1 MDLKLYTAEL
11 GVYLAFIERILLSY
25 LILKYTDGITDIT
38 YINNIRHT
46 ELYVL
51 LSFFISHST
60 CPAHASIYYHPPPPK
75 KSPYHWVFHYWKR
88 LLVSSRICFFL
99 HRKGLYN
106 RGLSFNSISAVGSNG
121 AIIHYS
127 PSNLT
132 NKQITTSEMYLLDSG
147 GQYLWVIVQQIYL
160 D

>member
-1 MDLKLYTAEL
+1 M
-11 GVYLAFIERILLSY
+11 YLAFIERILLSY

-38 YINNIRHT
+38 YINNIRHSCMSYCLFSSPT
-46 ELYVL
+46 SRVQHMLQY
-51 LSFFISHST
+51 IT
-60 CPAHASIYYHPPPPK
+60 TQ